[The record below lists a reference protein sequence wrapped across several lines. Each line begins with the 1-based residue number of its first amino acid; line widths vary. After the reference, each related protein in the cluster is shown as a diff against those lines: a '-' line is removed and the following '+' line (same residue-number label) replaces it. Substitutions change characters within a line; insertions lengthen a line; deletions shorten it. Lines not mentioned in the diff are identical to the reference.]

1 VVDQETV
8 LAFVRSSIKSGWS
21 LELLLLLYREPQK
34 YWSVEALI
42 RELRGSLH
50 LVNESLDMLRTA
62 GLIAVTEAGVA
73 YQPQSPE
80 RGELIAALADLYSNK
95 PITVM
100 KAIFAS
106 PNEKIRSLSDAFLFQ
121 KK

>member
-1 VVDQETV
+1 VVDEETV

-21 LELLLLLYREPQK
+21 LELLLLLHREPQK
-34 YWSVEALI
+34 CWSVDALI
-42 RELRGSLH
+42 RELRGSQH
-50 LVNESLDMLRTA
+50 LVDKSVATLRAA
-62 GLIAVTEAGVA
+62 GLLAVAEAGVS

-80 RGELIAALADLYSNK
+80 RAELTAALADLYANK

-100 KAIFAS
+100 NAIFAS
-106 PNEKIRSLSDAFLFQ
+106 PNDKIRSLSDAFLFQ

>member
-1 VVDQETV
+1 MDEETV

-21 LELLLLLYREPQK
+21 LELLLLLHHEPQRC
-34 YWSVEALI
+34 WSVDALI

-50 LVNESLDMLRTA
+50 LVNESAATLKADELV
-62 GLIAVTEAGVA
+62 AVAEAGVS

-80 RGELIAALADLYSNK
+80 RAELTAALADLYALK

-100 KAIFAS
+100 NAIFAA

>member
-1 VVDQETV
+1 MDEKTV

-34 YWSVEALI
+34 SWSVDALI

-50 LVNESLDMLRTA
+50 LVNQSVDALRAA
-62 GLIAVTEAGVA
+62 GLIAVDEAGVS

-80 RGELIAALADLYSNK
+80 RAELTVALADLYANK
-95 PITVM
+95 PIAVM
-100 KAIFAS
+100 HTIFAS
-106 PNEKIRSLSDAFLFQ
+106 PNEKIRSFSDAFLFQ